1 MDLVSELWTAM
12 AITGKVVVVV
22 LVALSIYSYAVMV
35 ERALAL
41 RWTQERSAAFS
52 ENLDTEQGDD
62 SVLARANDSANEGYC
77 SLAAVVAAA
86 QHRVNR
92 LSRTRAV

>member
-41 RWTQERSAAFS
+41 RWTQ
-52 ENLDTEQGDD
+52 
-62 SVLARANDSANEGYC
+62 
-77 SLAAVVAAA
+77 
-86 QHRVNR
+86 
-92 LSRTRAV
+92 